1 MTGKAVLV
9 AGAGSWGTALALVL
23 SQNGHSVVLWDKIT
37 SHINQIKKDRINQKY
52 LPGFKL
58 NRLITAEPEFSV
70 ATDKTGDIII
80 VVPSHGLREVL
91 NMLPQEYE
99 NNKIC
104 IASKGVESGTQ
115 KFAHQIVEECRGSE
129 TRPAILSGP
138 SFAKEVAEGLPTAV
152 TISSEDS
159 GIANHFAGLFHN
171 EKFRIYTH
179 NDVLGAEVGGAVK
192 NVMAIAAGIADGL
205 GFGAN
210 TRAALITRGL
220 TEIIRLGE
228 ALGAQR
234 ETFMGLAGLGDL
246 VLTCT
251 DDLSRNRRLGL
262 ALAGGNTIDQASEVI
277 GQEIEGIQT
286 SREIVKLAGRLNI
299 EMPISTEVY
308 NVISGQST
316 PEQAVKM
323 LLGRDQKAEYN

>member
-1 MTGKAVLV
+1 MTGRAVLV
-9 AGAGSWGTALALVL
+9 AGAGSWGTALAIVL
-23 SQNGHSVVLWDKIT
+23 SQNRHRVILWDKIT
-37 SHINQIKKDRINQKY
+37 THINQIKKDRINRKY
-52 LPGFKL
+52 LPGIKL
-58 NRLITAEPEFSV
+58 DKLITAESDFHIALEQSEEIV
-70 ATDKTGDIII
+70 I

-91 NMLPQEYE
+91 SQLPQEDSH
-99 NNKIC
+99 NKIC
-104 IASKGVESGTQ
+104 IASKGLEVGTQ
-115 KFAHQIVEECRGSE
+115 KFAHQIFDECRGNE
-129 TRPAILSGP
+129 PKPAFLSGP

-152 TISSEDS
+152 TISSSDLD
-159 GIANHFAGLFHN
+159 IANHFAGLFHN
-171 EKFRIYTH
+171 EKFRVYTH
-179 NDVLGAEVGGAVK
+179 NDVIGAEVGGAIK

-262 ALAGGNTIDQASEVI
+262 ALASGKTVAQASEAI

-286 SREIVKLAGRLNI
+286 SREIVKLAERLHI

-308 NVISGQST
+308 NVISGLST

-323 LLGRDQKAEYN
+323 LLSRDQKAENN